1 MTAKKTSDQAAP
13 QARTT
18 ASLGWAV
25 RRAALGLVL
34 MLSVVMLSAWLLY
47 SSIDPDEAVAAGL
60 SPASLS
66 EPRD

>member
-1 MTAKKTSDQAAP
+1 MTATKDFDQAAP

-47 SSIDPDEAVAAGL
+47 SSIDPEEAIAAGVA
-60 SPASLS
+60 PATQT
-66 EPRD
+66 EARE